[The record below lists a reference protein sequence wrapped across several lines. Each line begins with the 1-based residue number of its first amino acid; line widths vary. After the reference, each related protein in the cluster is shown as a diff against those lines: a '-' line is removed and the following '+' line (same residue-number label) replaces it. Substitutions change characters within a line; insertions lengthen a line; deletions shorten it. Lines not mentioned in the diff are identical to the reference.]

1 MALENRR
8 AYLRA
13 VPGMTIETQRWMAQ
27 DTKITVVFEAGV
39 GRNSVPKL
47 ANYITSLRAGDEAWV
62 PRLDVLSLPKADRG
76 TRSAA
81 GVLGSAI
88 ADILGRGAVI
98 VEGATGIT
106 SRDGDRWKERVDK
119 AMSIVS
125 SGRMTRAKARKVGA
139 KGGAVIKGRAVTT
152 RWKTTAMKAERER
165 WAAVWRDPIHRNEDV
180 AAEAIEP
187 PELHGNKWM
196 CRRIF
201 GPRRPGDKRAGGR
214 PRAKSR

>member
-1 MALENRR
+1 MENRR

-39 GRNSVPKL
+39 GHNSVSNL
-47 ANYITSLRAGDEAWV
+47 ANYITSLRPGDEAWV
-62 PRLDVLSLPKADRG
+62 PRLDVLSMAKADRG

-98 VEGATGIT
+98 VEGSTGIT
-106 SRDGDRWKERVDK
+106 SRDGERWKQRVDK

-152 RWKTTAMKAERER
+152 LWNAPGKKAEKAR
-165 WAAVWRDPIHRNEDV
+165 WASVWRDPLHNNDQ
-180 AAEAIEP
+180 AAADAIEP
-187 PELHGNKWM
+187 PELHGRPYI